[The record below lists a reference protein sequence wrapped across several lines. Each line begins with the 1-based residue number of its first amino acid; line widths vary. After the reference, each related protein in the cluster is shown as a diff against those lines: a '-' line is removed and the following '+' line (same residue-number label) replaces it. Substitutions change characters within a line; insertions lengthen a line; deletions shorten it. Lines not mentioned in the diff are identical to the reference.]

1 MKSRILLFIIFYLAT
16 GCITVEVCDENYDSE
31 LVARFKTRHEGA
43 PADTTVS
50 ALTLYGIREGL
61 SDSLL
66 YDSISTSGFVVP
78 LDPHHDFS
86 SFVLQINGQADTLVI
101 SYDQEVYMISYTCGF
116 ANLFTIN
123 DNIELSSGVIKS
135 DTILNDMIDA
145 EYEENEEHVWFYL

>member
-66 YDSISTSGFVVP
+66 YDSISTSGFVIP
-78 LDPHHDFS
+78 LDPHYDFS
-86 SFVLQINGQADTLVI
+86 RFVLQINGQADTLVI

-123 DNIELSSGVIKS
+123 DSIKLSSGVIKS
-135 DTILNDMIDA
+135 DTILTDMIDA
-145 EYEENEEHVWFYL
+145 EYEENEEHIWFYL